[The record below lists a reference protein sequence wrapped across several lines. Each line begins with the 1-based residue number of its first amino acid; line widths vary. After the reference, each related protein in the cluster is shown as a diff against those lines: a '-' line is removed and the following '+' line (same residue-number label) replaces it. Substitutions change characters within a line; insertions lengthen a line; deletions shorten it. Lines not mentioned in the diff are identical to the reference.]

1 MIEALP
7 HYEKCF
13 FVHYQCNN
21 FNEGES
27 ITALNIHSKGKGKEY
42 TGSEAENIKEYA
54 IKINE
59 LLSEGL
65 TLVHWNQNSSTFGAD
80 RINKRYKDLKG
91 DNLKLEYSNDI
102 NLAEWL
108 IFKYGDRYISHPRLD
123 NLAKLNGF
131 NGVKETEDGQRTFA
145 SNRLLLITK
154 IYFNAFS
161 NTLKIEAPQQAKAK
175 TDNLKSELS
184 KYGFFELPKVKQ
196 LSEANKQSLF
206 ELICTNGLPYSIA
219 MFEHLAFI
227 KYLKTEHFTTNNKLF
242 NAVGNWFGVTE
253 RTIKGNI
260 YVLNEISAENRERY
274 TADQHKQIVQNDYDK
289 LK

>member
-1 MIEALP
+1 MMEALP

-13 FVHYQCNN
+13 FVHYQCDN

-42 TGSEAENIKEYA
+42 TGNEVESIKAYA
-54 IKINE
+54 TKISE
-59 LLSEGL
+59 LLNEGL
-65 TLVHWNQNSSTFGAD
+65 TLVHWNQDREYFGTEH
-80 RINKRYKDLKG
+80 INKRYKDLTG
-91 DNLKLEYSNDI
+91 DNLKLDYSNNI

-108 IFKYGDRYISHPRLD
+108 CDKYKDKYVQHYRLD

-131 NGVKETEDGQRTFA
+131 SGVKETEDGQRTFA

-154 IYFNAFS
+154 IYCSAFS
-161 NTLKIEAPQQAKAK
+161 NTLRIEAPQQAKAK

-184 KYGFFELPKVKQ
+184 KFGFFELPKVKQ
-196 LSEANKQSLF
+196 LSELNKQTLF
-206 ELICTNGLPYSIA
+206 ELICANGLPYSIA

-227 KYLKTEHFTTNNKLF
+227 KYLKSEHFTTNNKLF
-242 NAVGNWFGVTE
+242 KAVGNWFGVTE

-260 YVLNEISAENRERY
+260 YVLNETTAENKKRY
-274 TADQHKQIVQNDYDK
+274 TADQHKQTVKNDYDK